1 MATLR
6 NKLIFSYSI
15 LALLI
20 VAVISLVLNVFLD
33 KVFTEYA
40 ISKQQRQMQ
49 QLVSRVNQNFRNS
62 IPSYRQELFEVI
74 GKTALENGMIL
85 HVSTSSGEI
94 DWDVRRHYRD
104 QCQIVLDHAKFNMH
118 SINPNLEGRYQ
129 EQNFLLGNNWGTIT
143 IGFYGPHN
151 FTDEDVN
158 LITTINRMLINIT
171 IGSLLLAVVIGFFMA
186 RVFSLPLGQVLA
198 ATQKIAKGEFGTRIA
213 TKSRTKEIHDL
224 VTSVNEM
231 AGRLD
236 KMEKMKRRL
245 TSDVAHE
252 LRTPLTNLKS
262 QTEAMIDGILEPDQN
277 RLSAFYAELERLD
290 TLINDMQ
297 KLTDV
302 EDDSLK
308 LTREHFGIEPFLDN
322 IIRSFQL
329 ELQKKRLA
337 VTVDCPPEL
346 QVNADK
352 VRLHQVFVN
361 ILSNAVKYSPED
373 SCISISAVPDKEQV
387 VFTVVDTGCGISEE
401 DLPFIFERFY
411 RADKSRTRNTGGSG
425 IGLAISKALVEAH
438 GGRIS
443 AASASDTGTAFTF
456 SI

>member
-198 ATQKIAKGEFGTRIA
+198 ATQKSPRGN
-213 TKSRTKEIHDL
+213 S
-224 VTSVNEM
+224 
-231 AGRLD
+231 GR
-236 KMEKMKRRL
+236 
-245 TSDVAHE
+245 A
-252 LRTPLTNLKS
+252 
-262 QTEAMIDGILEPDQN
+262 
-277 RLSAFYAELERLD
+277 
-290 TLINDMQ
+290 
-297 KLTDV
+297 
-302 EDDSLK
+302 
-308 LTREHFGIEPFLDN
+308 
-322 IIRSFQL
+322 
-329 ELQKKRLA
+329 
-337 VTVDCPPEL
+337 
-346 QVNADK
+346 
-352 VRLHQVFVN
+352 
-361 ILSNAVKYSPED
+361 
-373 SCISISAVPDKEQV
+373 
-387 VFTVVDTGCGISEE
+387 
-401 DLPFIFERFY
+401 
-411 RADKSRTRNTGGSG
+411 
-425 IGLAISKALVEAH
+425 
-438 GGRIS
+438 
-443 AASASDTGTAFTF
+443 
-456 SI
+456 